1 MASNTLRNG
10 DLEAIRARAATNRS
24 IINNASR
31 MNYVVASPAL
41 LDREALLRAVD
52 AALEAGTDA
61 VRLAIYSALSKEPEH
76 ERDEHGNVRVGPYP
90 STTWNRRN
98 G

>member
-1 MASNTLRNG
+1 MTERPHG
-10 DLEAIRARAATNRS
+10 DLGAIRERVNTTRA

-31 MNYVVASPAL
+31 MNYIVESPAL

-52 AALEAGTDA
+52 AALAVGTEEVRVAVHKALTEA
-61 VRLAIYSALSKEPEH
+61 PEH
-76 ERDEHGNVRVGPYP
+76 ARDEHGNLRVGPYP
-90 STTWNRRN
+90 SASWAQRN